1 MKILITDF
9 ISFEGKEIL
18 QREGFEVI
26 EKIGLSKK
34 ELKTVI
40 EGVDGIIVRS
50 KTKLDKEII
59 ESANNLKV
67 IGRAGT
73 GLDNIDLE
81 AAKEKNI
88 EVLNTPEAVAISVA
102 ELTLGLIFAC
112 VRNIKKSTLFLK
124 EGKWKKEE
132 LKGMEIYGKTLG
144 IIGLGRIGKE
154 VAKRALSLGMKVIFY
169 DPCVDYFKG
178 TEKVSL
184 DTLYSLSDI
193 ITVHIPL
200 ISKTC
205 HLISQDAFSKMKEG
219 AIFINAARGGIVD
232 EEALYE
238 ALIKG
243 KLFAAGLDV
252 FEKEPAIENKLLELP
267 NVVATPHLGAQT
279 KEAQKRVSIQI
290 AEKMVK
296 FLKENHSL

>member
-1 MKILITDF
+1 MKILITDI
-9 ISFEGKEIL
+9 ISPEGKEIL
-18 QREGFEVI
+18 KREGFEVI
-26 EKIGLSKK
+26 ERIGPSKE

-40 EGVDGIIVRS
+40 KGVDGIMVRS

-59 ESANNLKV
+59 DATDNLKV

-81 AAKEKNI
+81 AAKEKKI

-112 VRNIKKSTLFLK
+112 ARNIKKATLFLK
-124 EGKWKKEE
+124 EGKWEKEKLE
-132 LKGMEIYGKTLG
+132 GIEIYGKTLG

-154 VAKRALSLGMKVIFY
+154 VAKRAISLGMKVIFY
-169 DPCVDYFKG
+169 DPIVDYFEG

-193 ITVHIPL
+193 ITVHVPFIPQTSHL
-200 ISKTC
+200 ISK
-205 HLISQDAFSKMKEG
+205 DAFSKMKNG
-219 AIFINAARGGIVD
+219 AIFINCARGGIVD
-232 EEALYE
+232 EEALYT
-238 ALIKG
+238 ALTKG
-243 KLFAAGLDV
+243 KLLAAGLDV
-252 FEKEPAIENKLLELP
+252 FEKEPAIGNKLLGLP

-279 KEAQKRVSIQI
+279 IEAQKRAGIEI
-290 AEKMVK
+290 AEKMVM
-296 FLKENHSL
+296 FLKATH